1 LEHRFC
7 GSSTSLF
14 TIIQLF
20 QGYLVNKIIIEEDR
34 IMNSNL
40 KVKKL
45 VCENQLRDYD
55 LVKES
60 TSDGS
65 TIMKLH
71 GVFAETERD
80 NNNSRRYHLEE
91 MV

>member
-1 LEHRFC
+1 
-7 GSSTSLF
+7 
-14 TIIQLF
+14 
-20 QGYLVNKIIIEEDR
+20 
-34 IMNSNL
+34 MNSNL

-65 TIMKLH
+65 TIMKLQ

-80 NNNSRRYHLEE
+80 NNNARRYHLDE